1 MGHKSKKSLVRQVQ
15 EVLQA
20 KLCPGDSK
28 HMDKNTPEGTS
39 AKLYSFGTYRTYM
52 NVGIKFARFC
62 KENHGCKNLDQ
73 CRQYVNEYLEQR
85 GNSCSAYTVKL
96 DAAALGKIYGESTTS
111 FIRTES
117 RSRGA
122 VTRSR
127 GAKAMDRHFSASK
140 NMELVSFLKSSGLRR
155 SEAAHVRGSDLRPC
169 SASPVGLG
177 VFVRSSGA
185 KGGRER
191 VAPLFCSR
199 QTAKEI
205 ADRCAAVGDKRLFT
219 RIHSKLDVHSLRAE
233 YGKTVYLANARPIDK
248 LLPGE
253 RYYCRNDMKGLVL
266 DRHAMRICSHALGH
280 NRLQVSTHYLYG
292 LQSQ

>member
-15 EVLQA
+15 EALQA

-39 AKLYSFGTYRTYM
+39 SKLYSFGTYRTYM

-73 CRQYVNEYLEQR
+73 CRQYVNEYLQER
-85 GNSCSAYTVKL
+85 GKSCSAYTVKL
-96 DAAALGKIYGESTTS
+96 DAAALGKLYGESTTN
-111 FIRTES
+111 FICTES

-127 GAKAMDRHFSASK
+127 GTKAMDKHFSASK
-140 NMELVSFLKSSGLRR
+140 NTELVNFLKSSGLRR

-169 SASPVGLG
+169 SSSPVGLG

-191 VAPLFCSR
+191 VAPLYCSS
-199 QTAKEI
+199 QVAKEI
-205 ADRCAAVGDKRLFT
+205 ADRCAAAGDKRLFA

-233 YGKTVYLANARPIDK
+233 YGQNVYLANARPAEK

-253 RYYCRNDMKGLVL
+253 RYYCRNDLRGLVL
-266 DRHAMRICSHALGH
+266 DRRSMQICSHALGH
-280 NRLQVSTHYLYG
+280 NRIQVTTHYLYG
-292 LQSQ
+292 LQSK